1 MNVAIITWGD
11 ESRILYDLLHRNGYN
26 IVCIIEDNNCKW
38 DLRYKE
44 TPIVS
49 SGKGAVMFEAGS
61 IEKFIV
67 PSLDEQLNYRA
78 EKMIS
83 AYGIDLDNLLY
94 APIET
99 LKGKL
104 SDGEKIAKICLYTE
118 RTELET
124 MEIHVAEHCNLNCK
138 NCSMFCG
145 LVETCDFPCYQE
157 FEEGIKQLKNFFPHI
172 KKFRIIGGEPLLNPE
187 LDKYICLIR
196 NVYPYTDIRLISNGI
211 IKKKMSDQLIQTI
224 IDNDVTFI
232 VTQYISLK
240 HSIDEINRFLSKTG
254 IRYIVTEAVLEFQ
267 KIYNAL
273 GDSDIDENFY
283 RCHWKGS
290 CATMYGTKIAT
301 CYVPFVIHYF
311 SDKFNLAIEETGKID
326 LMEEGLTAQE
336 IIKRMHTPFD
346 MCRYCA
352 PKGNWTEWERLPDKN
367 NTTIQ
372 DWSI

>member
-211 IKKKMSDQLIQTI
+211 LVTKMSDQLIQTI
-224 IDNDVTFI
+224 RVCILAYYLACIKEFP
-232 VTQYISLK
+232 L
-240 HSIDEINRFLSKTG
+240 EI
-254 IRYIVTEAVLEFQ
+254 IRDVLEIA
-267 KIYNAL
+267 KYH
-273 GDSDIDENFY
+273 DIGRINDGKDENHGLRGAILYSQYF
-283 RCHWKGS
+283 RNTSEKS
-290 CATMYGTKIAT
+290 NVYG
-301 CYVPFVIHYF
+301 
-311 SDKFNLAIEETGKID
+311 AIITAHSLRDEVFEKVWLEWTNSMDNINYGKM
-326 LMEEGLTAQE
+326 LLG
-336 IIKRMHTPFD
+336 IIKDADALDRFRLRD
-346 MCRYCA
+346 CSLR
-352 PKGNWTEWERLPDKN
+352 TEFLHNKESLHLVRAAYELYHLYD
-367 NTTIQ
+367 
-372 DWSI
+372 